1 MAKPHH
7 DYQHQQVRAQI
18 AKGVSASTLCAICGK
33 ARCPK
38 TGQTLLAGGWHLAHD
53 DRRPGT
59 WLGPAHPYCNISTA
73 RESFRYRGHR
83 QFKEAISHSVSQS
96 VGRSRRVASREISKR

>member
-7 DYQHQQVRAQI
+7 NWQHQQVRAQI
-18 AKGVSASTLCAICGK
+18 AQSITSTTLCAICG
-33 ARCPK
+33 ATRCPK
-38 TGQTLLAGGWHLAHD
+38 TGQLLLMGWHLAHD
-53 DRRPGT
+53 DRHPGQ

-96 VGRSRRVASREISKR
+96 MGRTRRVASRESSKR